1 MGSKYGS
8 TSDRIEELEKS
19 LTEAKNTAQE
29 ADRRC
34 GDIVRKLTITEHAR
48 DRAEEK
54 AGRAEDKIKGL
65 NEELHLV
72 NKTIKTLSVNGDAAA
87 EKEDNIQ
94 DQIREMKKRT
104 SEAEIQ
110 AETSERAAQRL
121 QAQLDRL
128 QSEFLQENQK
138 KLRMEED
145 MQGLMSSIQDI

>member
-1 MGSKYGS
+1 MRMRMRMRMMMMMRMMMRMRMRMRMRMTMRMTSNQLEAANITLENADGGREAMVRKYGS

-34 GDIVRKLTITEHAR
+34 EDIVRKLPITEHAR

-72 NKTIKTLSVNGDAAA
+72 NKTINTLSINGDAAA
-87 EKEDNIQ
+87 DKEDDVQ
-94 DQIREMKKRT
+94 DQ
-104 SEAEIQ
+104 
-110 AETSERAAQRL
+110 
-121 QAQLDRL
+121 
-128 QSEFLQENQK
+128 
-138 KLRMEED
+138 
-145 MQGLMSSIQDI
+145 